1 MSGATN
7 SPPNPPSE
15 GAARSRGTAAKIFTW
30 DRMLEFAGA
39 SRDYG
44 KTLVL
49 ANGCFDLIH
58 GGHVSY
64 LEAAAAEGDVLIVGI
79 NSDASERQIKGPE
92 RPIIPQDERAELIAG
107 MGMVDAVVI
116 FDEPTCERLLRELHP
131 DVHAKGTDYT
141 ADTVPEREIAKE
153 LGIRV
158 AIAGAPKENASKDII
173 STIRS
178 SAS

>member
-1 MSGATN
+1 LSASIN
-7 SPPNPPSE
+7 RDLSPESE
-15 GAARSRGTAAKIFTW
+15 GAARSAGSRAKILSWERLLQFAEAAR
-30 DRMLEFAGA
+30 DRGM
-39 SRDYG
+39 
-44 KTLVL
+44 TVVL
-49 ANGCFDLIH
+49 ANGCFDLLH

-64 LEAAAAEGDVLIVGI
+64 LEAAADEGDMLIVGV
-79 NSDASERQIKGPE
+79 NSDASERQIKGPD

-116 FDEPTCERLLRELHP
+116 FDEPTCERLLRELRP

-141 ADTVPEREIAKE
+141 AETVPEREIAKE

-173 STIRS
+173 QTIRS
-178 SAS
+178 SA

>member
-1 MSGATN
+1 MSAYAN
-7 SPPNPPSE
+7 RDISPESE
-15 GAARSRGTAAKIFTW
+15 GAARSSGSSAKILPW
-30 DRMLEFAGA
+30 DRLLQFAEA
-39 SRDYG
+39 G
-44 KTLVL
+44 KDRGMTVVL
-49 ANGCFDLIH
+49 ANGCFDLLH

-64 LEAAAAEGDVLIVGI
+64 LEAAANEGDLLVVGV
-79 NSDASERQIKGPE
+79 NSDASERDIKGPG

-116 FDEPTCERLLRELHP
+116 FDEPTCERLLRELKP

-141 ADTVPEREIAKE
+141 ADTVPEREVAKE

-173 STIRS
+173 ASIRS
-178 SAS
+178 SS